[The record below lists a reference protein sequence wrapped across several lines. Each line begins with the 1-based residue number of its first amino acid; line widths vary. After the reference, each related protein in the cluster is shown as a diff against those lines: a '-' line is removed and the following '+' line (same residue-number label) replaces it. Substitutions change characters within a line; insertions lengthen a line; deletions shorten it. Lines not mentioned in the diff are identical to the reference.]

1 MRSLVRN
8 VLCAHSTFSEQEPS
22 SPTAG
27 NGSTGTLEEP
37 LRNCHAVHRITVGAT
52 RRSKGAVC
60 AQYLFG
66 TGTPRQP
73 RATAGNRGQRA
84 QQLPL
89 KSRFHARAPNRR
101 RRGREFLGLR
111 GATQGRERPARGEF
125 VHAHGAAGSR
135 VERVVRLSFPDR
147 ECTARRGPWPKLC
160 SRSSALFL
168 SARA

>member
-1 MRSLVRN
+1 MSPQRPRSLRPRKRTACTQHAHRSLRVSTRRTALEMYCVR
-8 VLCAHSTFSEQEPS
+8 
-22 SPTAG
+22 TALFRG
-27 NGSTGTLEEP
+27 P
-37 LRNCHAVHRITVGAT
+37 CHAFA
-52 RRSKGAVC
+52 RSKCTLC
-60 AQYLFG
+60 AQYPFG
-66 TGTPRQP
+66 TRTLL
-73 RATAGNRGQRA
+73 ANRGQRA